1 MMPIG
6 DNIINLI
13 DPRRINQKASIKKI
27 GYGNMGFLKHGVNL
41 LGEMFG
47 FAKKRKAWW
56 IIPLVITFLLVGL
69 LIAAGESVTP
79 FIYTLF

>member
-1 MMPIG
+1 
-6 DNIINLI
+6 
-13 DPRRINQKASIKKI
+13 
-27 GYGNMGFLKHGVNL
+27 MGFLKHGVNL